1 MNNLKNI
8 KSKLDK
14 LFIVEGYT
22 DVIAMDK
29 AGFNSVA
36 PLGTAV
42 SLEQL
47 NLYGN
52 IIVNQLFLMVI

>member
-22 DVIAMDK
+22 DVIAMEK

-42 SLEQL
+42 SQEQL
-47 NLYGN
+47 KLSLA
-52 IIVNQLFLMVI
+52 I

>member
-22 DVIAMDK
+22 DVIAIWRK
-29 AGFNSVA
+29 
-36 PLGTAV
+36 
-42 SLEQL
+42 
-47 NLYGN
+47 
-52 IIVNQLFLMVI
+52 